1 MTRETRPKRTTPSG
15 NPVIPASAG
24 VTAPLTTLDEPP
36 PPVEIL
42 IVDDRPENLFA
53 LEAILEPLGQI
64 LVRAGSGDE
73 ALRKLLVHDVA
84 MILLDVQMP
93 GINGFETAKLIK
105 SRERT
110 RYIPIIFLTA
120 ISKDEEYIFEGYS
133 AGAVDYMSKPFNPD
147 ILRSK
152 VSVFVDLHQKQR
164 QLAEQQQLIAES
176 NRRELELR
184 HMRELYESEARFSE
198 IVGSAMDAIVVF
210 DADGVITL
218 FNAAA
223 QRMFGVTFD
232 ETARRNVR
240 DFFPE
245 SLRQDMLD
253 RICTH
258 TDGTDPEAVVAGAGG
273 KESALS
279 LQGARASGEQ
289 FPVEATASCLDVRG
303 KKTYTLI
310 VRDISERKRAEMELQ
325 SQARSLAR
333 AMSELKALNDELA
346 ERQVEL
352 ERAMAARSRFY
363 ASMSH
368 ELRTPINAVL
378 GYSTLLLENI
388 YGPLNEKQAEGITRT
403 HKAAKHLLEL
413 VNDVLD
419 LSKIEAGK
427 IDLRLQPVTFPSLLE
442 DLFVTVRPLA
452 DQYGS
457 SLAIEQEGPAMKV
470 ISDPRRVRQI
480 LLNLLSNA
488 IKFGRGKP
496 IRVRSVPKED
506 GGIVLEVIDQGEGIA
521 PGDREKIFDEFVQ
534 LGKTQLTEGTGL
546 GLPISRRLAE
556 MLQGVLEIDSEPG
569 GGSTFRLILPATAEA
584 PSPPRRNVDKEG
596 ESSPSAA
603 PEASSNPESAESVS
617 TRS

>member
-1 MTRETRPKRTTPSG
+1 
-15 NPVIPASAG
+15 
-24 VTAPLTTLDEPP
+24 
-36 PPVEIL
+36 
-42 IVDDRPENLFA
+42 
-53 LEAILEPLGQI
+53 
-64 LVRAGSGDE
+64 
-73 ALRKLLVHDVA
+73 
-84 MILLDVQMP
+84 
-93 GINGFETAKLIK
+93 
-105 SRERT
+105 
-110 RYIPIIFLTA
+110 
-120 ISKDEEYIFEGYS
+120 
-133 AGAVDYMSKPFNPD
+133 
-147 ILRSK
+147 
-152 VSVFVDLHQKQR
+152 
-164 QLAEQQQLIAES
+164 
-176 NRRELELR
+176 
-184 HMRELYESEARFSE
+184 MRELYESEARFSE

-210 DADGVITL
+210 DTDGVITL

-223 QRMFGVTFD
+223 QRMFGTPID
-232 ETARRNVR
+232 DAARRNVR

-258 TDGTDPEAVVAGAGG
+258 TDGTDPDAIATGAEG

-279 LQGARASGEQ
+279 LMGARASGEQ

-496 IRVRSVPKED
+496 IRVRSMPKED

-521 PGDREKIFDEFVQ
+521 TGDREKIFDEFVQ

-584 PSPPRRNVDKEG
+584 PSPPRRNVDKDG
-596 ESSPSAA
+596 DASPSTT
-603 PEASSNPESAESVS
+603 PEARATPETATPESTASLSS
-617 TRS
+617 TQS

>member
-1 MTRETRPKRTTPSG
+1 MMPDAKAKRTTPSG
-15 NPVIPASAG
+15 NVVIPAAA
-24 VTAPLTTLDEPP
+24 VPFTADEPQT
-36 PPVEIL
+36 PVEIL
-42 IVDDRPENLFA
+42 IVDDRPENLLA

-73 ALRKLLVHDVA
+73 ALRKLLAHDVA

-110 RYIPIIFLTA
+110 KFIPIIFLTA

-133 AGAVDYMSKPFNPD
+133 AGAVDYMAKPFNPD

-152 VSVFVDLHQKQR
+152 VSVFVDLYQKQR
-164 QLAEQQQLIAES
+164 QLAAQQHLLAEGE
-176 NRRELELR
+176 RRELELR
-184 HMRELYESEARFSE
+184 HMREIYESEARFSE
-198 IVGSAMDAIVVF
+198 IVGSAMDAIVAF
-210 DADGVITL
+210 DADGVVTL

-223 QRMFGVTFD
+223 QRMFATPIDSAVQH
-232 ETARRNVR
+232 NVR

-245 SLRQDMLD
+245 SLPQDLLD
-253 RICTH
+253 RICMH
-258 TDGTDPEAVVAGAGG
+258 TDAADPQAPAMGSPATDG
-273 KESALS
+273 ALS
-279 LQGARASGEQ
+279 LMGVRASGEQ
-289 FPVEATASCLDVRG
+289 FPVEATASCLDTRG

-310 VRDISERKRAEMELQ
+310 VRDISERKRAEDELQ
-325 SQARSLAR
+325 TQAKSLAR

-346 ERQVEL
+346 ERQQEL

-457 SLAIEQEGPAMKV
+457 ALAIEHEGGTVKI
-470 ISDPRRVRQI
+470 ISDPRRLRQI

-488 IKFGRGKP
+488 IKFGRGQP
-496 IRVRSVPKED
+496 IRVRSMPAED
-506 GGIVLEVIDQGEGIA
+506 GGITLEVVDQGEGIA
-521 PGDREKIFDEFVQ
+521 QADREKVFDEFVQ

-556 MLQGVLEIDSEPG
+556 MLHGVLEIESEPG
-569 GGSTFRLILPATAEA
+569 KGSTFRLVLPSTAEV
-584 PSPPRRNVDKEG
+584 PS
-596 ESSPSAA
+596 
-603 PEASSNPESAESVS
+603 S
-617 TRS
+617 TRRTVDRATGIQTAEPLPRTTA

>member
-1 MTRETRPKRTTPSG
+1 MMPDAKAKRTTPSG
-15 NPVIPASAG
+15 NVVIPAAA
-24 VTAPLTTLDEPP
+24 VPFTADEPQT
-36 PPVEIL
+36 PVEIL
-42 IVDDRPENLFA
+42 IVDDRPENLLA

-73 ALRKLLVHDVA
+73 ALRKLLAHDVA

-110 RYIPIIFLTA
+110 KFIPIIFLTA

-133 AGAVDYMSKPFNPD
+133 AGAVDYMAKPFNPD

-152 VSVFVDLHQKQR
+152 VSVFVDLYQKQR
-164 QLAEQQQLIAES
+164 QLAAQQHLLAEGE
-176 NRRELELR
+176 RRELELR
-184 HMRELYESEARFSE
+184 HMREIYESEARFSE
-198 IVGSAMDAIVVF
+198 IVGSAMDAIVAF
-210 DADGVITL
+210 DADGVVTL

-223 QRMFGVTFD
+223 QRMFATPIDSTVQH
-232 ETARRNVR
+232 NVR

-245 SLRQDMLD
+245 SLPQDLLD

-258 TDGTDPEAVVAGAGG
+258 TDAVDPQAPAMGSPATDG
-273 KESALS
+273 ALS
-279 LQGARASGEQ
+279 LMGARASGEQ
-289 FPVEATASCLDVRG
+289 FPVEATASCLDTRG

-310 VRDISERKRAEMELQ
+310 VRDISERKRAEDELQ
-325 SQARSLAR
+325 TQAKSLAR

-346 ERQVEL
+346 ERQQEL

-457 SLAIEQEGPAMKV
+457 ALAIEHEGGTVKI
-470 ISDPRRVRQI
+470 ISDPRRLRQI

-488 IKFGRGKP
+488 IKFGRGQP
-496 IRVRSVPKED
+496 IRVRSIPTED
-506 GGIVLEVIDQGEGIA
+506 GGITLEVVDQGEGIA
-521 PGDREKIFDEFVQ
+521 QADREKVFDEFVQ

-556 MLQGVLEIDSEPG
+556 MLHGVLEIESEPG
-569 GGSTFRLILPATAEA
+569 KGSTFRLVLPSTAEV
-584 PSPPRRNVDKEG
+584 PS
-596 ESSPSAA
+596 
-603 PEASSNPESAESVS
+603 S
-617 TRS
+617 TRRTVDRATGIQTAEPLPRTTA

>member
-1 MTRETRPKRTTPSG
+1 MTSEAKPKRTTPSG
-15 NPVIPASAG
+15 NPVIPAAAVPFSA
-24 VTAPLTTLDEPP
+24 DEPQ

-42 IVDDRPENLFA
+42 IVDDRPENLLA

-64 LVRAGSGDE
+64 IVRAGSGDE
-73 ALRKLLVHDVA
+73 ALRKLLAHEVA

-110 RYIPIIFLTA
+110 KYIPIIFLTA

-133 AGAVDYMSKPFNPD
+133 AGAVDYMAKPFNPD

-152 VSVFVDLHQKQR
+152 VSVFVDLYQKQR
-164 QLAEQQQLIAES
+164 QLSAQQHLIAEGE
-176 NRRELELR
+176 RRELELR
-184 HMRELYESEARFSE
+184 HMREIYESEARFSE
-198 IVGSAMDAIVVF
+198 IVGSAMDAIVAF
-210 DADGVITL
+210 DADGIVTL

-223 QRMFGVTFD
+223 QRMFRTPS
-232 ETARRNVR
+232 ETAMKRNVR
-240 DFFPE
+240 EFFPE
-245 SLRQDMLD
+245 SLPQELLD

-258 TDGTDPEAVVAGAGG
+258 TDSADPDAIVNEGPSM
-273 KESALS
+273 ESALS
-279 LQGARASGEQ
+279 LMGARAAGEP

-310 VRDISERKRAEMELQ
+310 VRDISERKRAEVELQ
-325 SQARSLAR
+325 AQAKSLAR

-346 ERQVEL
+346 ERQSEL

-457 SLAIEQEGPAMKV
+457 SLAIEHEGAGMKIV
-470 ISDPRRVRQI
+470 SDPRRVRQI

-488 IKFGRGKP
+488 IKFGHGKP
-496 IRVRSVPKED
+496 IRVRSMPKED

-521 PGDREKIFDEFVQ
+521 PADREKIFDEFVQ

-556 MLQGVLEIDSEPG
+556 MLQGVLEIDSEAG
-569 GGSTFRLILPATAEA
+569 KGSTFRLVLPATAEA
-584 PSPPRRNVDKEG
+584 PSTQRRPVEKPAETPVTPATPEATAADG
-596 ESSPSAA
+596 AA
-603 PEASSNPESAESVS
+603 PLSRTPS
-617 TRS
+617 

>member
-1 MTRETRPKRTTPSG
+1 MTPDTKPKRTTPSG
-15 NPVIPASAG
+15 NAVIPAAAAGSAP
-24 VTAPLTTLDEPP
+24 VTGGEEKQA
-36 PPVEIL
+36 PVEIL
-42 IVDDRPENLFA
+42 IVDDRPENLLA

-73 ALRKLLVHDVA
+73 ALRKLLAHDVA

-110 RYIPIIFLTA
+110 KYIPIIFLTA
-120 ISKDEEYIFEGYS
+120 ISKDEEYVFEGYS
-133 AGAVDYMSKPFNPD
+133 AGAVDYMAKPFNPD

-152 VSVFVDLHQKQR
+152 VNVFVDLYQKQR
-164 QLAEQQQLIAES
+164 QLAAQQHLIAEGE
-176 NRRELELR
+176 RRELELR
-184 HMRELYESEARFSE
+184 HMREIYESEARFSE
-198 IVGSAMDAIVVF
+198 IVGSAMDAIVAF
-210 DADGVITL
+210 DADGVVTL

-223 QRMFGVTFD
+223 QRMFATPS
-232 ETARRNVR
+232 EAALQKSVR
-240 DFFPE
+240 DLFPE
-245 SLRQDMLD
+245 SLRQEQLD

-258 TDGTDPEAVVAGAGG
+258 TDGMDPATIVTDGPT
-273 KESALS
+273 KESFLS
-279 LQGARASGEQ
+279 LMGARASGEL

-310 VRDISERKRAEMELQ
+310 VRDISERKRAELELQ
-325 SQARSLAR
+325 TQAKSLAR

-346 ERQVEL
+346 ERQTEL

-457 SLAIEQEGPAMKV
+457 SLAIEHQGEPMKI
-470 ISDPRRVRQI
+470 ISDPRRLRQI

-496 IRVRSVPKED
+496 IRVRSMPKDD

-521 PGDREKIFDEFVQ
+521 QADREKIFDEFVQ

-556 MLQGVLEIDSEPG
+556 MLQGVLEIESEPG
-569 GGSTFRLILPATAEA
+569 KGSTFRLVLPPTAETVA
-584 PSPPRRNVDKEG
+584 PPRRHAEKTGDT
-596 ESSPSAA
+596 PSAPT
-603 PEASSNPESAESVS
+603 PEVGAQGV
-617 TRS
+617 

>member
-1 MTRETRPKRTTPSG
+1 MDTDAKPDIASPIDSRIGAGADATTPATVSA
-15 NPVIPASAG
+15 PVVG
-24 VTAPLTTLDEPP
+24 VEESHQ
-36 PPVEIL
+36 PVEIL
-42 IVDDRPENLFA
+42 IVDDRPENLLA

-73 ALRKLLVHDVA
+73 ALRKLLTHDVA

-93 GINGFETAKLIK
+93 GINGFETARLIK

-110 RYIPIIFLTA
+110 KYIPIIFLTA
-120 ISKDEEYIFEGYS
+120 ISKDEEYVFEGYS
-133 AGAVDYMSKPFNPD
+133 VGAVDYLSKPFQPD

-152 VSVFVDLHQKQR
+152 VSVFVDLYQKQR
-164 QLAEQQQLIAES
+164 QLASQQQLLADGQ
-176 NRRELELR
+176 RRELELR
-184 HMRELYESEARFSE
+184 HMREIYESEARFSE
-198 IVGSAMDAIVVF
+198 IVASAMDAIVAF
-210 DADGVITL
+210 DSDGVVTL

-223 QRMFGVTFD
+223 ERMFGTHAEVAIKHD
-232 ETARRNVR
+232 VR
-240 DFFPE
+240 AFFPE
-245 SLRQDMLD
+245 AIRQEVLE
-253 RICTH
+253 RISGH
-258 TDGTDPEAVVAGAGG
+258 SNMPGGDKAEGNGPEKGHVLTFMGV
-273 KESALS
+273 
-279 LQGARASGEQ
+279 RATGEQ

-310 VRDISERKRAEMELQ
+310 VRDISERKRAEAEVQ

-333 AMSELKALNDELA
+333 AMTELKALNDELA
-346 ERQVEL
+346 ARQIEL

-427 IDLRLQPVTFPSLLE
+427 IDLRLQPVSFPALIE

-457 SLAIEQEGPAMKV
+457 SLSIEHEGGQLKI
-470 ISDPRRVRQI
+470 ISDPRRLRQI

-488 IKFGRGKP
+488 IKFGGGQP
-496 IRVRSVPKED
+496 IRVRSMPRED
-506 GGIVLEVIDQGEGIA
+506 GGLTLEVIDEGEGIA
-521 PGDREKIFDEFVQ
+521 PADREKIFDEFVQ

-556 MLQGVLEIDSEPG
+556 MLNGVLEIESETG
-569 GGSTFRLILPATAEA
+569 KGSTFRLILPPTAEPPQA
-584 PSPPRRNVDKEG
+584 PRRTVEQ
-596 ESSPSAA
+596 
-603 PEASSNPESAESVS
+603 SAEALSG
-617 TRS
+617 